1 MQTSLTLNSM
11 SFLVEQVFS
20 GSPML
25 LLGDSLLWG
34 MRMEEMDLV
43 SIKGARPQ
51 DLQDYLVNQ
60 QIDLNYQVIA
70 VVCGGNCFKEKNK
83 NGIIRPN
90 CSLFCVSNFQ
100 LERLQ
105 ISV

>member
-1 MQTSLTLNSM
+1 MQTSLSLNSM
-11 SFLVEQVFS
+11 SFPMEQVFS
-20 GSPML
+20 GSSML
-25 LLGDSLLWG
+25 LLGDSLLRG
-34 MRMEEMDLV
+34 MRMAEMDLV

-90 CSLFCVSNFQ
+90 CSTFRVSNF
-100 LERLQ
+100 LTLRM
-105 ISV
+105 IST